1 MKNWTLDELDKAYEK
16 GRVREEI
23 PVSTLPEMQ
32 DDRINVTIEG
42 LENNKSYAVR
52 ISEVT
57 DNQSNEDE
65 FLAWLEA
72 YAKQT
77 RREYIEC
84 KLSESAKYN
93 AIMITLERVLD
104 KYKEINP

>member
-1 MKNWTLDELDKAYEK
+1 MLNKMTLDELDKAYEK
-16 GRVREEI
+16 GK
-23 PVSTLPEMQ
+23 
-32 DDRINVTIEG
+32 VTPQE
-42 LENNKSYAVR
+42 A
-52 ISEVT
+52 
-57 DNQSNEDE
+57 
-65 FLAWLEA
+65 FLAWLEVEGKRA
-72 YAKQT
+72 

>member
-16 GRVREEI
+16 GKVTPEE
-23 PVSTLPEMQ
+23 
-32 DDRINVTIEG
+32 DGRINVTIEG